1 MTLPALVL
9 VHGGAHAA
17 DCWDLTVNEIHWQA
31 PDLIVLAVD
40 LPGRAG
46 KPGEL
51 ARIAI
56 ADCVESIVGDID
68 SAGLDQVVICGHS
81 MAGLI
86 VPNVVA
92 RFGSSR
98 VVEMVLAAAFVP
110 PHGTSV
116 LDALSGPLGWYVRR
130 AAAARKVPDEM
141 PRLAARL
148 AFCNGMTRRQR
159 QFVLP
164 RIRGESIALVTEKVL
179 RDQLPD
185 EISRTWI
192 LTRRDRTLSVK
203 SQRRSIEALGGVDTV
218 IPMNTCHDLM
228 VSQPQRLAEILIQR
242 CRLHAQSR

>member
-1 MTLPALVL
+1 M
-9 VHGGAHAA
+9 
-17 DCWDLTVNEIHWQA
+17 
-31 PDLIVLAVD
+31 
-40 LPGRAG
+40 
-46 KPGEL
+46 

-68 SAGLDQVVICGHS
+68 SAGLDRVVICGHS

-92 RFGSSR
+92 TFGSSR
-98 VVEMVLAAAFVP
+98 VVEMVLAAASVP

-116 LDALSGPLGWYVRR
+116 LEALGGPLGWYVRR
-130 AAAARKVPDEM
+130 AAAARNAPAEM

-159 QFVLP
+159 QSVLP
-164 RIRGESIALVTEKVL
+164 RIRAESIALVTEKVL

-203 SQRRSIEALGGVDTV
+203 SQRRSIEAVGGVDTV

-228 VSQPQRLAEILIQR
+228 VSQPQRLAEILIER